1 MITSQEIQNIL
12 AALPHMKPA
21 EKLET
26 LALLEELERRERQKV
41 LQDDLLQFICHMVPD
56 YKIGPHHKH
65 LADLLEAAARGEKH
79 RFTVSIA
86 PRMGK
91 SYLTSQ
97 YFPAWFIGKFPNQ
110 KIMLVSHTTDLA
122 VDFGRKVR
130 NVVDSESFR
139 EVFPGVTLAADSKS
153 AGRWNTSHGG
163 EFFACGVGSALAGRG
178 ADLLIIDDPH
188 SEQDILAGNYDVFE
202 KAYNWYAFGA
212 RTRLMP
218 GGRVAVVATRWSPD
232 DLIGR
237 LVKDSQ
243 MNPGSDQWDVVEF
256 PAILPSGKA
265 LWPEFWPLEAL
276 EKTKASMPFHQWSAQ
291 YLQNPVAAEGAI
303 VKPEWW
309 QVWREDEPPNVHY
322 ILISY
327 DTAFEANQRADY
339 SACTVWG
346 VWFNEHDNNNMHVI
360 LLNAWK
366 ERLEFPQLKQRAFA
380 DWKEWKPDGMIVEKK
395 ASGAPLI
402 YELRMMGVPVQE
414 FVPSKGQDKVARL
427 NAVTDLFA
435 SKRVWIPQTRWAE
448 EVRDEITSFPSAQH
462 DDFVDSTT
470 QALLRLRRGG
480 LVKSEHDEQPEPQF
494 FKSKRRK
501 GYY

>member
-1 MITSQEIQNIL
+1 MLTPQEIQELIT
-12 AALPHMKPA
+12 ALPYMKPA

-26 LALLEELERRERQKV
+26 LTLLEELEHRDHRKHLQEDFLAFLCEVVPEYKV
-41 LQDDLLQFICHMVPD
+41 
-56 YKIGPHHKH
+56 GPHHKH
-65 LADLLEAAARGEKH
+65 LSKLLVDASKGLKDRI
-79 RFTVSIA
+79 TVSIA

-91 SYLTSQ
+91 SMMTST
-97 YFPAWFIGKFPNQ
+97 YFPAWFIGNFPNQ

-130 NVVDSESFR
+130 NVVDSAAFKEI
-139 EVFPGVTLAADSKS
+139 FPGVNLAADSKS

-188 SEQDILAGNYDVFE
+188 SEQDILAGNYDIFE
-202 KAYNWYAFGA
+202 KAYQWYASGA

-237 LVKDSQ
+237 LIKDSQ
-243 MNPGSDQWDVVEF
+243 ANAGSDQWEVVEF

-276 EKTKASMPFHQWSAQ
+276 ERTKASMPHHQWAAQ
-291 YLQNPVAAEGAI
+291 YLQQPTAEEGAI
-303 VKPEWW
+303 IKREWW
-309 QVWREDEPPNVHY
+309 KTWKKEDPPRCEY
-322 ILISY
+322 ILISW

-346 VWFNEHDNNNMHVI
+346 VWYNDEDNNNMHVI
-360 LLNAWK
+360 LLDAKKGRW
-366 ERLEFPQLKQRAFA
+366 EFPELKKRVLE
-380 DWKEWKPDGMIVEKK
+380 DYKEWKPDGMIVEKK

-402 YELRMMGVPVQE
+402 YELRAMGVPVQE
-414 FVPSKGQDKVARL
+414 FTPGKGQDKVARL
-427 NAVTDLFA
+427 NAASDLFA
-435 SKRVWIPQTRWAE
+435 SGRVWVPETRWAE
-448 EVRDEITSFPSAQH
+448 EVVEEIASFPSSSH
-462 DDFVDSTT
+462 DDYVDSTT

-480 LVKSEHDEQPEPQF
+480 LVRSAKDEPDEPQF
-494 FKSKRRK
+494 FKRRAK

>member
-1 MITSQEIQNIL
+1 MNKTQVAQLIQ
-12 AALPHMKPA
+12 ALPFMKPA

-26 LALLEELERRERQKV
+26 LALLEEMERRDRQKE
-41 LQDDLLQFICHMVPD
+41 LQEDLLKFIQFVDED

-65 LADLLEAAARGEKH
+65 LGKLLEAAARGEKD

-91 SYLTSQ
+91 SHLTST

-130 NVVDSESFR
+130 NVVDSEKFR
-139 EVFPGVTLAADSKS
+139 EVFPNVSLAADSKS
-153 AGRWNTSHGG
+153 AGRWSTSHGG

-202 KAYNWYAFGA
+202 KAYNWYAYGA

-237 LVKDSQ
+237 LHKDSQ
-243 MNPGSDQWDVVEF
+243 NNAKADQWEIVEF

-265 LWPEFWPLEAL
+265 LWPEFWPVEAL
-276 EKTKASMPFHQWSAQ
+276 ERTKASMPFHQWSSQ
-291 YLQNPVAAEGAI
+291 YLQQPVAEEGAI
-303 VKPEWW
+303 LKKDWWKIWKGERPPKPE
-309 QVWREDEPPNVHY
+309 Y

-327 DTAFEANQRADY
+327 DTAFEASQRADY

-346 VWFNEHDNNNMHVI
+346 AWHNEEDNDNMHLI
-360 LLNAWK
+360 MLNAWK
-366 ERLEFPQLKQRAFA
+366 KRLEFPELKKAVLEDHN
-380 DWKEWKPDGMIVEKK
+380 DWEPDGIIIEKK

-402 YELRMMGVPVQE
+402 YELRAMGIPVQE
-414 FVPSKGQDKVARL
+414 FTPSKGQDKIARA

-435 SKRVWIPQTRWAE
+435 SGRVWAPETRWAE
-448 EVRDEITSFPSAQH
+448 EVIAECQGFPSAAH
-462 DDFVDSTT
+462 DDFVDSVT

-480 LVKSEHDEQPEPQF
+480 LVQSAKDEEPEPKW
-494 FKSKRRK
+494 FKSRRHK

>member
-1 MITSQEIQNIL
+1 MNKTEI
-12 AALPHMKPA
+12 AALIQALPFMRPA

-26 LALLEELERRERQKV
+26 LQMLEELEKREKQKE
-41 LQDDLLQFICHMVPD
+41 LQDDLLKFIVHMVPD

-65 LADLLEAAARGEKH
+65 LAGLLEAAARGEKD

-91 SYLTSQ
+91 SYLTST

-130 NVVDSESFR
+130 NVVDSEAFR

-202 KAYNWYAFGA
+202 KAYNWYAYGA

-237 LVKDSQ
+237 LIKDSQ
-243 MNPGSDQWDVVEF
+243 NNDKSDQWEVVEF

-276 EKTKASMPFHQWSAQ
+276 ERTKASMPFHQWSAQ
-291 YLQNPVAAEGAI
+291 YLQQPTAEEGAI
-303 VKPEWW
+303 IKREWW
-309 QVWREDEPPNVHY
+309 KKWTQGRPPQCQY

-327 DTAFEANQRADY
+327 DTAFEASQRADY

-346 VWFNEHDNNNMHVI
+346 AWVNESDNNNMHII

-366 ERLEFPQLKQRAFA
+366 ERLEFPELKKAVLE
-380 DWKEWKPDGMIVEKK
+380 DYKEFEPDGIIVEKK

-402 YELRMMGVPVQE
+402 YELRAMGIPVQE
-414 FVPSKGQDKVARL
+414 FVPSKGQDKIARV
-427 NAVTDLFA
+427 NAVSDLFA
-435 SKRVWIPQTRWAE
+435 SGRIWIPETRWAE
-448 EVRDEITSFPSAQH
+448 EVVEECVSFPSAQH

-470 QALLRLRRGG
+470 QALLRLRKGG
-480 LVKSEHDEQPEPQF
+480 LIQSAKDEQPEPKYF
-494 FKSKRRK
+494 RSSRHK